1 MEEHRNPS
9 EMCWQWK
16 CWFPYENANTHIR
29 KAQSTSNH
37 YRISRFR
44 SETMQYEINCIG
56 PLFPAFSHTN
66 KWIKRRHFFRSLV
79 VAFPLSPEKIEEG
92 LSHSYI
98 IKRNN
103 GCWFGYFVNCKWN
116 REMRSFPR
124 IDMTTKRIH
133 CSSWTRSRIHALT
146 HSCRSSFSQEM
157 QTKNCV
163 FSLTNTL
170 FFSSKWMKRRQK
182 TWWHKYMQCI

>member
-1 MEEHRNPS
+1 MEEHQNPS
-9 EMCWQWK
+9 EMWWQWK

-116 REMRSFPR
+116 REMRSR
-124 IDMTTKRIH
+124 VLI
-133 CSSWTRSRIHALT
+133 WLRSAFTVRLERVHAFT
-146 HSCRSSFSQEM
+146 HSHTHAEAVFLRKCKQRTAFFLSQIRFSFLRNEWNEGK
-157 QTKNCV
+157 KN
-163 FSLTNTL
+163 LMT
-170 FFSSKWMKRRQK
+170 
-182 TWWHKYMQCI
+182 